1 MFSSSWRVSEASA
14 TLYKEELTMTDTIY
28 FIRQEYI
35 RRFFPELWDEAR
47 NLDYDGLRKLVQE
60 VMNNGEK

>member
-1 MFSSSWRVSEASA
+1 M
-14 TLYKEELTMTDTIY
+14 KDTIF

-35 RRFFPELWDEAR
+35 KRFYPERWEEAR

-60 VMNNGEK
+60 VSGRDGTK

>member
-1 MFSSSWRVSEASA
+1 M
-14 TLYKEELTMTDTIY
+14 KDTIY

-35 RRFFPELWDEAR
+35 RRFFPVLWEEAR

-60 VMNNGEK
+60 VMKYGA

>member
-1 MFSSSWRVSEASA
+1 
-14 TLYKEELTMTDTIY
+14 MTDTIY

-35 RRFFPELWDEAR
+35 KRYYPERWEEAR

-60 VMNNGEK
+60 VMKDGTQVK